1 MLVQA
6 ELDLAEADERIAEA
20 DHNIRRIAS
29 LLPGLAGDG
38 DVSFE
43 VQRRLEL
50 MVVALTHLRAQRRT
64 IVATLDGEQPLPRI
78 MRRPH

>member
-6 ELDLAEADERIAEA
+6 ELGLAEADERIAEA
-20 DHNIRRIAS
+20 DRNIQKIAS

-38 DVSFE
+38 DVSVE

-50 MVVALTHLRAQRRT
+50 MVVALSHLRAQRT
-64 IVATLDGEQPLPRI
+64 AIVATLDGEEPLPRI
-78 MRRPH
+78 MRRRH